1 MACTRVSITGK
12 SESILFDTIYNN
24 LANQNEQLADEMF
37 SHFKSELFKKDF
49 GNFIEDYNNNI
60 ISDRTDENGEPKLF
74 YNETAKKYYYLNKD
88 NETIYF
94 PLVNRGLR
102 SIWNYDQ
109 INKIKSRLALAYF
122 SKSKLDFNN
131 INFDKA
137 SPLPKLKD
145 FILKEIQDKINS
157 LEEEGEYFSAMSL
170 EESLNNLDEL
180 VSNVE
185 SFFKEMNL
193 EIKEDEENGEWI
205 VEEEGKDPVFNQ
217 HSAERNTKKSVSTN
231 VKLRLSLLKDNENL
245 DPIWNEPTFLN
256 RDMVYAAL
264 QGVLCEEIP
273 LPGEDIF
280 ELHKSALNRILAK
293 KPFLKEL
300 HSYLNS
306 PDITENQ
313 KSEFSQ
319 AFNLIKNNHIV
330 SQYITDK
337 NNVVTHKNLQI
348 SDTGSKTTKVKEQW
362 DENFQNIFLS
372 KTNKLKDDS
381 VKRIINAGKVIKSNI
396 DNIQEFNKSIKT
408 GVESE
413 LQPKFTKLVE
423 DINLFLKAL
432 GIETTQEG
440 LQIYLD
446 NYGKDIS
453 LQDMTNNLLT
463 LAIQTEYVVKGLS
476 SKYEKETK
484 DYSSF
489 LTLSQTFNKLAAAE
503 AFMLTEGSDATIL
516 TGGKQKWI
524 YSYPSYLSSTINQ
537 WKRNPQILLDLYKS
551 GQYQL
556 GSYYMGVLTAS
567 TDVNGNK
574 LGYNSNAEQIEASRK
589 LLDKIDL
596 GIMNQMST
604 ETDFKKTTDLSY
616 KDYLT
621 DYINKVIIGEFSRTT
636 TPADKTTD
644 LQIKFNL
651 PVSSYNGIVDGQL
664 QLKKQTKDI
673 FFNYFASEYHRMLE
687 ASNEVD
693 NANNG
698 VSNDKLTPHY
708 HYQYQVKNSKG
719 ESIVNPNPYDKSGNA
734 FKSQYFENLSPNS
747 KNQTELEK
755 QLTDRLYTGSKFNY
769 SLLERGLD
777 PELDQLFDSYLQ
789 ENFHK
794 RFTETLNYLQ
804 SSDIFIR
811 NAKGFIV
818 PNKIDKNTL
827 DTQYKNISELQ
838 KAYAITS
845 DFMVNGLINNI
856 EFSKM
861 FSGDVAYYKNMV
873 DYKKRVPA
881 TYTDG
886 LQLRINKDN
895 ETFKIATI
903 ESVNRKS
910 PFYDL
915 LVESLGKNEAKP
927 YESINSADAQAW
939 ITPARWKF
947 LIKALGKWTTGADS
961 HESVYHKM
969 MDTSGKNLIYTQK
982 ELKLAAQPLKGVYF
996 YRDASGKPVY
1006 LKYSQAVLSQAL
1018 VKNSDL
1024 EKLFNKMNADKI
1036 DEVITFDGVKV
1047 GSIEPTKIHD
1057 DNGNIKDEFELNSQ
1071 TLFNRGWKLQQ
1082 DLPTKT
1088 FKDLDVGSQI
1098 QKNIFAG
1105 LLHNKT
1111 LEGFEL
1117 DGNLYNGQQIITE
1130 IVKAVTG
1137 LTNEGLNSLKKEF
1150 KIDDNFKIGNIS
1162 GFYKSLI
1169 AELVKRGGSENVV
1182 TALNAET
1189 TIVGIPQS
1197 AGKLFNIFAS
1207 VMNSRLIKI
1216 KTNGGSFIQMS
1227 NFGLNKIEAESQGVR
1242 WSPLADNT
1250 TNEPYI
1256 YVNPDTNRPTVKPGG
1271 ILLSGSFLSKH
1282 VPNWRKYSNEEL
1294 FVSYDGGEPIINKKI
1309 QETIIGYRIPNQGL
1323 ASNDA
1328 LRIVGI
1334 LPEASGDTV
1343 VAYTGITTKTGSDF
1357 DVDKMYV
1364 MFPSYSKNSET
1375 DRLEYNNYDENNIT
1389 KKGLQNRLIELYKSV
1404 LTHLEVY
1411 KSVMKPIDIDFIQ
1424 NELNA
1429 LFPGTSTIFMNH
1441 FDPEVDLKLRYS
1453 FLGGKAGVGQEA
1465 NAMVDISREGNLSL
1479 LGVKNILWGHHNE
1492 LNESKFDEEF
1502 SEELSEEE
1510 LDYYAAQML
1519 KPNSST
1525 ERINEF
1531 KDELRKVKIGDSL
1544 TAILNAFV
1552 DIAKDPYISKGNWIM
1567 STTNVGNMLLRLG
1580 AHPLYVVNFL
1590 ANPIIKQYVDFQK
1603 SKEGLTDVQD
1613 SGDTIEKFKKE
1624 IVINALDKVEGY
1636 TISLGNIYK
1645 DYFSQLNIDYKKER
1659 LAYQLD
1665 NKIITLQEYN
1675 SSIESIDKS
1684 FKNVSEVLLKKLKI
1698 PVEEL
1703 TRVIDNMKQQHDI
1716 AFNPNKLNIFDR
1728 KTNQWDKYK
1737 LNLEYFRN
1745 QNTTKTPDI
1754 NFQINLLNAF
1764 KELQEYSKNV
1774 RENVV
1779 VSKLDT
1785 DGMGKSH
1792 NDLFALFNQKEQIM
1806 TKVNNEVIGAIK
1818 GFNTKFEGT
1827 TLEAYYNS
1835 LKWVKNV
1842 VENNALL
1849 FPTGTSQIQ
1858 SIFNEV
1864 SNDLYGTN
1872 LVNSELVTKLSKDY
1886 NTYLLNKVFDISIEE
1901 NDDILTNLPKRLH
1914 DFNEENK
1921 GKYFLLD
1928 ELNIKISKSKKYQS
1942 SIELNNRKKSTT
1954 YETLFTNSWKDLMI
1968 DNPSLAEDLIKYS
1981 FITSGFQMNTTQFF
1995 TYIPAEYFIQKDI
2008 NNRVNEINN
2017 QNQYDFLDKF
2027 YLNNLTDKKLVRKVF
2042 KDNIVADGVNINNGF
2057 VNLYDKKG
2065 NYYVELHT
2073 APSVDADPT
2082 VKIKPRYYK
2091 LIGYDTEQKGVY
2103 ARIQELDK
2111 KLNNKILYNFN
2122 DYTELINDD
2131 IIKLQ
2136 KLVSFDRN
2144 MQSIDNEIETN
2155 NIKVEQVSEVKE
2167 VVKSEVIEYD
2177 LYKKYG
2183 IKGIE
2188 IVNRYSIED
2197 TKNNLD
2203 KIYVFGDNTKR
2214 VGTAGQASIRNSV
2227 NAVGIATKL
2236 IPSNNES
2243 SFMSD
2248 NDFESNK
2255 QFIDSDINKLIEKS
2269 DEKIIVFPKDGLGT
2283 GLAKLKEKAPQT
2295 YQYLKDQLLE
2305 NFGFDNDTGEIT
2317 NLIKTES
2324 IKKEIVNKSEIL
2336 KPLFIKDTT
2345 ANVVKGSVVNYNGK
2359 KWIVWNITD
2368 KDKAQLIDTE
2378 GNKFSGTPNL
2388 DKLSPIGN
2396 YITTEFNGT
2405 DYIVTQNENI
2415 YSLDTGKQ
2423 VFTNLDGSTKSKKEK
2438 IINQIIEENNLM
2450 PEDNTSEEEFD
2461 LDSLDYGE
2469 ITESELNTLT
2479 EEEKATIAWQKLNC
2493 K

>member
-1 MACTRVSITGK
+1 M
-12 SESILFDTIYNN
+12 
-24 LANQNEQLADEMF
+24 
-37 SHFKSELFKKDF
+37 
-49 GNFIEDYNNNI
+49 
-60 ISDRTDENGEPKLF
+60 
-74 YNETAKKYYYLNKD
+74 
-88 NETIYF
+88 
-94 PLVNRGLR
+94 
-102 SIWNYDQ
+102 
-109 INKIKSRLALAYF
+109 
-122 SKSKLDFNN
+122 
-131 INFDKA
+131 
-137 SPLPKLKD
+137 
-145 FILKEIQDKINS
+145 
-157 LEEEGEYFSAMSL
+157 
-170 EESLNNLDEL
+170 
-180 VSNVE
+180 
-185 SFFKEMNL
+185 
-193 EIKEDEENGEWI
+193 
-205 VEEEGKDPVFNQ
+205 
-217 HSAERNTKKSVSTN
+217 
-231 VKLRLSLLKDNENL
+231 
-245 DPIWNEPTFLN
+245 
-256 RDMVYAAL
+256 
-264 QGVLCEEIP
+264 
-273 LPGEDIF
+273 
-280 ELHKSALNRILAK
+280 
-293 KPFLKEL
+293 
-300 HSYLNS
+300 
-306 PDITENQ
+306 
-313 KSEFSQ
+313 
-319 AFNLIKNNHIV
+319 
-330 SQYITDK
+330 
-337 NNVVTHKNLQI
+337 
-348 SDTGSKTTKVKEQW
+348 
-362 DENFQNIFLS
+362 
-372 KTNKLKDDS
+372 
-381 VKRIINAGKVIKSNI
+381 
-396 DNIQEFNKSIKT
+396 
-408 GVESE
+408 
-413 LQPKFTKLVE
+413 
-423 DINLFLKAL
+423 
-432 GIETTQEG
+432 
-440 LQIYLD
+440 
-446 NYGKDIS
+446 
-453 LQDMTNNLLT
+453 
-463 LAIQTEYVVKGLS
+463 
-476 SKYEKETK
+476 
-484 DYSSF
+484 
-489 LTLSQTFNKLAAAE
+489 
-503 AFMLTEGSDATIL
+503 
-516 TGGKQKWI
+516 
-524 YSYPSYLSSTINQ
+524 
-537 WKRNPQILLDLYKS
+537 
-551 GQYQL
+551 
-556 GSYYMGVLTAS
+556 
-567 TDVNGNK
+567 
-574 LGYNSNAEQIEASRK
+574 
-589 LLDKIDL
+589 
-596 GIMNQMST
+596 
-604 ETDFKKTTDLSY
+604 
-616 KDYLT
+616 
-621 DYINKVIIGEFSRTT
+621 
-636 TPADKTTD
+636 
-644 LQIKFNL
+644 
-651 PVSSYNGIVDGQL
+651 
-664 QLKKQTKDI
+664 
-673 FFNYFASEYHRMLE
+673 
-687 ASNEVD
+687 
-693 NANNG
+693 
-698 VSNDKLTPHY
+698 
-708 HYQYQVKNSKG
+708 
-719 ESIVNPNPYDKSGNA
+719 
-734 FKSQYFENLSPNS
+734 
-747 KNQTELEK
+747 
-755 QLTDRLYTGSKFNY
+755 
-769 SLLERGLD
+769 
-777 PELDQLFDSYLQ
+777 
-789 ENFHK
+789 
-794 RFTETLNYLQ
+794 
-804 SSDIFIR
+804 
-811 NAKGFIV
+811 
-818 PNKIDKNTL
+818 
-827 DTQYKNISELQ
+827 
-838 KAYAITS
+838 
-845 DFMVNGLINNI
+845 
-856 EFSKM
+856 
-861 FSGDVAYYKNMV
+861 
-873 DYKKRVPA
+873 
-881 TYTDG
+881 
-886 LQLRINKDN
+886 
-895 ETFKIATI
+895 
-903 ESVNRKS
+903 
-910 PFYDL
+910 
-915 LVESLGKNEAKP
+915 
-927 YESINSADAQAW
+927 
-939 ITPARWKF
+939 
-947 LIKALGKWTTGADS
+947 
-961 HESVYHKM
+961 
-969 MDTSGKNLIYTQK
+969 
-982 ELKLAAQPLKGVYF
+982 
-996 YRDASGKPVY
+996 
-1006 LKYSQAVLSQAL
+1006 
-1018 VKNSDL
+1018 
-1024 EKLFNKMNADKI
+1024 
-1036 DEVITFDGVKV
+1036 
-1047 GSIEPTKIHD
+1047 
-1057 DNGNIKDEFELNSQ
+1057 
-1071 TLFNRGWKLQQ
+1071 
-1082 DLPTKT
+1082 
-1088 FKDLDVGSQI
+1088 
-1098 QKNIFAG
+1098 
-1105 LLHNKT
+1105 
-1111 LEGFEL
+1111 
-1117 DGNLYNGQQIITE
+1117 
-1130 IVKAVTG
+1130 
-1137 LTNEGLNSLKKEF
+1137 
-1150 KIDDNFKIGNIS
+1150 
-1162 GFYKSLI
+1162 
-1169 AELVKRGGSENVV
+1169 
-1182 TALNAET
+1182 
-1189 TIVGIPQS
+1189 
-1197 AGKLFNIFAS
+1197 
-1207 VMNSRLIKI
+1207 
-1216 KTNGGSFIQMS
+1216 
-1227 NFGLNKIEAESQGVR
+1227 
-1242 WSPLADNT
+1242 
-1250 TNEPYI
+1250 
-1256 YVNPDTNRPTVKPGG
+1256 
-1271 ILLSGSFLSKH
+1271 
-1282 VPNWRKYSNEEL
+1282 
-1294 FVSYDGGEPIINKKI
+1294 
-1309 QETIIGYRIPNQGL
+1309 
-1323 ASNDA
+1323 
-1328 LRIVGI
+1328 
-1334 LPEASGDTV
+1334 
-1343 VAYTGITTKTGSDF
+1343 
-1357 DVDKMYV
+1357 
-1364 MFPSYSKNSET
+1364 
-1375 DRLEYNNYDENNIT
+1375 
-1389 KKGLQNRLIELYKSV
+1389 
-1404 LTHLEVY
+1404 
-1411 KSVMKPIDIDFIQ
+1411 
-1424 NELNA
+1424 
-1429 LFPGTSTIFMNH
+1429 
-1441 FDPEVDLKLRYS
+1441 
-1453 FLGGKAGVGQEA
+1453 
-1465 NAMVDISREGNLSL
+1465 
-1479 LGVKNILWGHHNE
+1479 
-1492 LNESKFDEEF
+1492 
-1502 SEELSEEE
+1502 
-1510 LDYYAAQML
+1510 
-1519 KPNSST
+1519 
-1525 ERINEF
+1525 
-1531 KDELRKVKIGDSL
+1531 
-1544 TAILNAFV
+1544 
-1552 DIAKDPYISKGNWIM
+1552 
-1567 STTNVGNMLLRLG
+1567 
-1580 AHPLYVVNFL
+1580 
-1590 ANPIIKQYVDFQK
+1590 
-1603 SKEGLTDVQD
+1603 
-1613 SGDTIEKFKKE
+1613 
-1624 IVINALDKVEGY
+1624 
-1636 TISLGNIYK
+1636 
-1645 DYFSQLNIDYKKER
+1645 
-1659 LAYQLD
+1659 
-1665 NKIITLQEYN
+1665 QEYN